1 MQPTVSIDRQQMMDF
16 ESTIARTIVQG
27 KKSVSGAMIQASV
40 FASQSAAGSVY
51 GKVKSGKFRRFGKKN
66 RKSRKLKR
74 TAQARDAKGRLIK
87 GVSALGKNG
96 RPWWSIGSVDIWS
109 KGKMTTTHFRTVKTF
124 SKAKQ
129 VPRRGLAGHVWRAAG
144 AVKASGIES
153 IARQA
158 FNTGSTMRMVGAYSD
173 NNTTKTDGMISRVK
187 MSNSLDYIQKVAPNS
202 GREGV
207 REATKK
213 LDGILRKDLARD
225 IEKAFQKRM
234 RG

>member
-1 MQPTVSIDRQQMMDF
+1 MQPVVTIDRQQMMDF
-16 ESTIARTIVQG
+16 ERTIARTIVQG

-51 GKVKSGKFRRFGKKN
+51 GKPNSGKRFRSFGKKTRNGKRLKRLKLRRDKKTGKLIAQKSGK
-66 RKSRKLKR
+66 
-74 TAQARDAKGRLIK
+74 
-87 GVSALGKNG
+87 
-96 RPWWSIGSVDIWS
+96 RPWWSIGYVDIWS
-109 KGKMTTTHFRTVKTF
+109 KGKETRQYFRTIQTF
-124 SKAKQ
+124 NKAKQ

-158 FNTGSTMRMVGAYSD
+158 FNRGSTMRMIGAYSD
-173 NNTTKTDGMISRVK
+173 NKTTKTDGMISNIK
-187 MSNSLDYIQKVAPNS
+187 LSNSLEYISKVAPNS
-202 GREGV
+202 AREGIA
-207 REATKK
+207 EANKK
-213 LDGILRKDLARD
+213 LSGILRKDLARD

>member
-1 MQPTVSIDRQQMMDF
+1 MQPTVSIDRQQMMEF
-16 ESTIARTIVQG
+16 ESTIARTIIQG

-40 FASQSAAGSVY
+40 FASESAAGSVY
-51 GKVKSGKFRRFGKKN
+51 GQVKSGKFRQFGKKN
-66 RKSRKLKR
+66 RNGRRLKR
-74 TAQARDAKGRLIK
+74 LKLRRDKKTGKLIAQK
-87 GVSALGKNG
+87 SGK
-96 RPWWSIGSVDIWS
+96 RPWWSIGYVDIWS
-109 KGKMTTTHFRTVKTF
+109 KGKETRQYFRTAKTF
-124 SKAKQ
+124 DKARQ

-144 AVKASGIES
+144 AVKASGIEA

-158 FNTGSTMRMVGAYSD
+158 FNRGSTMRMIGAYSD
-173 NNTTKTDGMISRVK
+173 NNTTKTDGYISRVT

-207 REATKK
+207 RVATKK

-225 IEKAFQKRM
+225 IEKAFQKRL